1 MDIDSFN
8 PPPAYAI
15 PTLKIKVVRVKP
27 LWCVRCVL
35 VPRDKCGMLKITV
48 VEGQRQRRLIVEGR
62 LIAPWAAE
70 LMSAYETAKTDLEE
84 RELVVDLRSL
94 TAISPEGEAVLL
106 QLMHEKA
113 KFLCGVY
120 MREVLKQLAR
130 KMIGSLREAVDES
143 TDSDK

>member
-1 MDIDSFN
+1 
-8 PPPAYAI
+8 
-15 PTLKIKVVRVKP
+15 
-27 LWCVRCVL
+27 
-35 VPRDKCGMLKITV
+35 MLKITV

-70 LMSAYETAKTDLEE
+70 LTSAYENARTDLED

-106 QLMHEKA
+106 QLMHEKV

-120 MREVLKQLAR
+120 TREVLKQLAR
-130 KMIGSLREAVDES
+130 KACGSLREAADES
-143 TDSDK
+143 TDSDM

>member
-1 MDIDSFN
+1 
-8 PPPAYAI
+8 
-15 PTLKIKVVRVKP
+15 
-27 LWCVRCVL
+27 
-35 VPRDKCGMLKITV
+35 MLKITV

-70 LMSAYETAKTDLEE
+70 LPSAYENAQTDLEE

-106 QLMHEKA
+106 QLMQEKA

-120 MREVLKQLAR
+120 TREVLKQLAR
-130 KMIGSLREAVDES
+130 KACGSLRDATDES
-143 TDSDK
+143 TDSEM